1 MSDRWLAGSAYER
14 FMGRWS
20 RALAFEF
27 ISCLNLPSGLHW
39 LEVGCGTGAL
49 TKAIVEVT
57 KPASVV
63 ACDPAAPLV
72 DSAQQEL
79 QDVRVSF
86 RVAGAGSLPS
96 REGGYG
102 SIASLLV
109 LNFLPSAEAAVR
121 EMVSLAA
128 AGGTVSACLWD
139 YRGRMEMLRY
149 FWDAV
154 TRTDPAAT
162 PLDEGNRFEIC
173 EPGPLK
179 QLFEA
184 QLVEVKC
191 EGIEITTK
199 FTSFDDYWEP
209 FLGGTGP
216 APSYVATLDASR
228 KVDLARNIQEAL
240 PRSSNG
246 TIELVARAWAVRG
259 RVDGLP
265 N

>member
-1 MSDRWLAGSAYER
+1 MGDRWLAGSAYER

-20 RALAFEF
+20 RALAVQFT
-27 ISCLNLPSGLHW
+27 SWVNLPAGLHW
-39 LEVGCGTGAL
+39 LDVGCGTGAL
-49 TKAIVEVT
+49 TRAIVEAM

-72 DSAQQEL
+72 DSARQQL

-86 RVAGAGSLPS
+86 RVAGAGNLPR
-96 REGGYG
+96 REDGYG
-102 SIASLLV
+102 SISSLLV
-109 LNFLPSAEAAVR
+109 LNFLPSPEAALR
-121 EMVSLAA
+121 EMVSLAT
-128 AGGTVSACLWD
+128 AGGTVSACVWD

-154 TRTDPAAT
+154 TRTDPAAA
-162 PLDEGNRFEIC
+162 PLDEGNRFRIC

-179 QLFEA
+179 RLWEER
-184 QLVEVKC
+184 LVEVKC
-191 EGIEITTK
+191 EALEIRTN
-199 FTSFDDYWEP
+199 FASFDDYWEP

-216 APSYVATLDASR
+216 APSYVATLNAPR
-228 KVDLARNIQEAL
+228 RADLARNIRETL
-240 PRSSNG
+240 PVSSDG

-259 RVDGLP
+259 RVDGRP